1 MYIYTVKP
9 SQMNILVVEDEPK
22 VASFLK
28 TGLEENGYSADIA
41 RDGTIG
47 LDMFETGLYDLVIL
61 DVILPGKNGLEL
73 CREIR
78 KTSQNIPV
86 LILTALGTTKDKI
99 DGFDCGADDYLV
111 KPFEFRELLAR
122 IKSLLKRISFTEI
135 ETKVLRYLDLE
146 INLDTLEANRNN
158 TKIDLTRKEFALL
171 EYLVRNKGRVVSR
184 AEIAEKVWNITF
196 NTGTNIIDVYINFLR
211 KKIDREF
218 QPRLIHT
225 HPGIG
230 YIMKTDPGEA

>member
-1 MYIYTVKP
+1 
-9 SQMNILVVEDEPK
+9 MNILVVEDEPK